1 MIRMSRSGAGAP
13 ASAPLLRRLKHI
25 VRRWHALCFA
35 LWGSQAACF
44 YVKPIPSVDVNQPP
58 IIIEPDEDPKEVV
71 VRGDSVVLTIIASDP
86 DGDVLDFEW
95 PDLAN
100 TTYNID
106 VSVTGE
112 LTVCRVEIL
121 DLDDLDRDLVR
132 ALVTDGDRDNVV
144 PVSFVLVDP

>member
-1 MIRMSRSGAGAP
+1 MT
-13 ASAPLLRRLKHI
+13 
-25 VRRWHALCFA
+25 
-35 LWGSQAACF
+35 LWCTQVGCF

-58 IIIEPDEDPKEVV
+58 VIIEPTEDPREVV
-71 VRGDSVVLTIIASDP
+71 VRGDTVVLTIIASDP

-100 TTYNID
+100 ATYNID

-121 DLDDLDRDLVR
+121 DLDALDRDLVR